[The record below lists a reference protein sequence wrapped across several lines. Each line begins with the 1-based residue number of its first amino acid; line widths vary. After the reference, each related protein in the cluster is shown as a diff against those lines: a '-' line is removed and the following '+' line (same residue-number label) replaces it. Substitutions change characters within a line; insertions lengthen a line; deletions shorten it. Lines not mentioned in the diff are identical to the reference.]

1 MDKDFERIGSESLEE
16 YLWRV
21 GTLKKRNEIDAT
33 WDTIA
38 DKCNEV
44 FGVSFTESYFRK
56 KFKRLVAAFQ
66 PPADSALYDTALNES
81 AKISIREIEK
91 RKMLLNDEKNSYRRL
106 IRDEARRERFYDDML
121 NAIKKYE
128 PVKVE
133 YVERDNT
140 GNRNVIY
147 ALLSDIH
154 YGMEFNNVFGAYNAE
169 IAANRL
175 HRYANCIKALAEETK
190 SDTCYLSL
198 LGDLIS
204 GNIHP
209 LLKAENSMDVTE
221 QVVGVSNLICEFIR
235 CIASSFKHVYVNSVS
250 GNHSRIES
258 NKDNAPRAERLDKLI
273 PFYCKAALSNQ
284 ENVEFQE
291 EPEDSMSIFNIF
303 GQNYLAVHGDFDIS
317 LVDSAR
323 NLSEVLGT
331 KIDCVVAG
339 HLHVPKMSFETIPY
353 IQNGALLSGG
363 DEYTVKKRLFARPY
377 QVAMKVSIL
386 GVEAVYPIRL

>member
-1 MDKDFERIGSESLEE
+1 MDKEFERIGSESLEE

-44 FGVSFTESYFRK
+44 FNVSFTESYFRK

-66 PPADSALYDTALNES
+66 PPADTALYDTALNES

-91 RKMLLNDEKNSYRRL
+91 RKMLLNDEKNSYRKL

-121 NAIKKYE
+121 SAIRKYE

-133 YVERDNT
+133 YVERDNS
-140 GNRNVIY
+140 GNRSAIY

-154 YGMEFNNVFGAYNAE
+154 YGMEFNNVFGAYNHE

-235 CIASSFKHVYVNSVS
+235 CLASSFKHVYVNSVS
-250 GNHSRIES
+250 GNHSRIEP

-291 EPEDSMSIFNIF
+291 EPEDSISMFNIF

-331 KIDCVVAG
+331 KINCVVAG
-339 HLHVPKMSFETIPY
+339 HLHVPKMSFERIPY

-363 DEYTVKKRLFARPY
+363 DEYTVKKRLFAPPY